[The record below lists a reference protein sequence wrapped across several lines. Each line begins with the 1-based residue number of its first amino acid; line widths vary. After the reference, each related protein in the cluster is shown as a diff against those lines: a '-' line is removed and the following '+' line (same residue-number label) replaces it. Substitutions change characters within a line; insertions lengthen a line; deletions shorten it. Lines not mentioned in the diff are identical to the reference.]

1 MTIGERI
8 RTRRKEL
15 NLTMKDIHAQVG
27 IQTGNLSELE
37 NDKYLPSV
45 QSLISLS
52 KALKC
57 SIDWILTGE
66 ESAYS
71 LGSENPRVD
80 GQLLSENETDLVS
93 MYRYIR
99 EEDRK
104 TIFDITSLKYE
115 QATGEKASVYSTYFD
130 TSEKQEKRRASGDDS
145 SASGIA

>member
-37 NDKYLPSV
+37 NDKYFPSV

-52 KALKC
+52 RALKC

-71 LGSENPRVD
+71 LSPEILRVD

-115 QATGEKASVYSTYFD
+115 QTTGEKASVYSTYFD
-130 TSEKQEKRRASGDDS
+130 TSEKQENGRASGDDS